1 MKYCKFD
8 GFTYPDSVINCR
20 ACGGSLLDIPSNQ
33 DSPDQ
38 LASSVSASECP
49 NPECEITFARTD
61 QTRFCPGCGIHLEP
75 TSVNLVDVYGTPQGV
90 PERALS
96 DTTQVAELIE
106 KPKWRGR
113 SRKNAGQAPE
123 RDIARVEESS
133 ANAVDK
139 STTVQSR
146 PEVPACPH
154 CGMMMRKPGDP
165 FCGNCGRMFNG
176 SGNSP
181 GFSPT
186 KGVNESPQPIE
197 SLTLPT
203 QETHAL
209 PIKLILGV

>member
-90 PERALS
+90 PERAYL
-96 DTTQVAELIE
+96 TLLQAAELIE

-113 SRKNAGQAPE
+113 SRKK
-123 RDIARVEESS
+123 RR
-133 ANAVDK
+133 
-139 STTVQSR
+139 T
-146 PEVPACPH
+146 
-154 CGMMMRKPGDP
+154 
-165 FCGNCGRMFNG
+165 G
-176 SGNSP
+176 SGA
-181 GFSPT
+181 GHRT
-186 KGVNESPQPIE
+186 RGGKQCQCCYG
-197 SLTLPT
+197 
-203 QETHAL
+203 QEHHRANRGRKCRPAHTA
-209 PIKLILGV
+209 G